1 VRLWRALGTV
11 SYINIIEGYT
21 RTRESSEP
29 SNIDLIFTNEDDMV
43 DRIVH
48 ESPLGRSDHCA
59 LLFKFNCYYEIKGNA
74 IQRWNFYKG
83 DYTEMAK
90 KMDSDWKTTLS
101 EKDLDTSFELFL
113 KAFERAKEKGI
124 LKCSSKAGTKA
135 KKHNYLP
142 LDERTIREIKHKH
155 RCWTRYMENRPQT
168 IQGICKI

>member
-1 VRLWRALGTV
+1 
-11 SYINIIEGYT
+11 
-21 RTRESSEP
+21 
-29 SNIDLIFTNEDDMV
+29 MV

-101 EKDLDTSFELFL
+101 EKKTQTHPLSYSL
-113 KAFERAKEKGI
+113 KLSRERKRNVYQNVAVKLGPKQENI
-124 LKCSSKAGTKA
+124 TTY
-135 KKHNYLP
+135 H
-142 LDERTIREIKHKH
+142 
-155 RCWTRYMENRPQT
+155 WTNGQFR
-168 IQGICKI
+168 K